1 MPVSSS
7 DLTVGPCDI
16 YVAPFTDAL
25 AVEPATPTTAAA
37 ANWIYA
43 GATDGGLK
51 LVFGMKYVQQ
61 YVDQSGF
68 PLASSLDQ
76 AATAAAIP
84 LTKVNSTNFKTLMN
98 GGTITTTGTGA
109 TAMDAFEPVADLVAN
124 DPVYFKILIR
134 GKAPVSDTG
143 FAGQKR
149 DINLRKVL
157 QVSDLTYT
165 ADKTNKSMFAGVS
178 AMCHF
183 VSNSIA
189 PWGMKTMNA
198 TA

>member
-7 DLTVGPCDI
+7 DLTVGPADV
-16 YVAPFTDAL
+16 YWALFTDATS
-25 AVEPATPTTAAA
+25 AEPATPTTAAA
-37 ANWIYA
+37 AGWTYF

-51 LVFGMKYVQQ
+51 LTMGVKYVQQ

-76 AATAAAIP
+76 ATTHASVP
-84 LTKVNSTNFKTLMN
+84 LTKVNSVNLKALLN

-109 TAMDAFEPVADLVAN
+109 TALDAFEPVADLVAN
-124 DPVYFKILIR
+124 DPVYFKLLIR

-143 FAGQKR
+143 FPNQKR
-149 DINLRKVL
+149 DIFLRKVL
-157 QVSDLTYT
+157 QTADLVYS
-165 ADKTNKSMFAGVS
+165 ADKTNKSMFSGVDV
-178 AMCHF
+178 MCHF

>member
-1 MPVSSS
+1 MPVSAS
-7 DLTVGPCDI
+7 DLTVGPADI
-16 YVAPFTDAL
+16 YWALFTDAT
-25 AVEPATPTTAAA
+25 AAEPATPTTAAA
-37 ANWIYA
+37 AGWTYF

-51 LVFGMKYVQQ
+51 LTFGQKYTQQ

-76 AATAAAIP
+76 SATSAAIP
-84 LTKVNSTNFKTLMN
+84 LTRVNSSNLKVLLN

-109 TAMDAFEPVADLVAN
+109 TAVDSFEPVADLVAN
-124 DPVYFKILIR
+124 DPVYFKLLIR

-143 FAGQKR
+143 IAGQKR
-149 DINLRKVL
+149 DIFLRKVL
-157 QVSDLTYT
+157 QVTDLSYT
-165 ADKTNKSMFAGVS
+165 ADKTNKTMFSGVS

-183 VSNSIA
+183 VSNPIA